1 MERLRALI
9 VERRRW
15 WSLLVACSLAV
26 RLIVPAGFM
35 PALDGGRITLQICSG
50 MASTETMATMPTMH
64 HGKSDLPAKSR
75 IETPCAFAGMGVAA
89 LGTVDPVLLLAA
101 VLFAF
106 LIASRAVSQVLP
118 APPGRLRPPLRAP
131 PLIS

>member
-9 VERRRW
+9 VERRHW
-15 WSLLVACSLAV
+15 WALLVACSLAV

-35 PALDGGRITLQICSG
+35 PVMDGGRVTLQICSG
-50 MASTETMATMPTMH
+50 MISTGTMAAMPGMR
-64 HGKSDLPAKSR
+64 HGKSDLPAQSKV
-75 IETPCAFAGMGVAA
+75 ETPCAFAGIGLAA
-89 LGTVDPVLLLAA
+89 LGAADPVLLLAA

-106 LIASRAVSQVLP
+106 LLASRVVPQVLP

-131 PLIS
+131 PLIP